1 MTSPDPPAAA
11 VLDFDI
17 EGMHCASCSSRVEEA
32 LRKQPGVR
40 QVSVNLA
47 LARARVALAPD
58 TGSEAGAIEEVVR
71 SLGYGIARRAP
82 RALAESPAVR
92 QQREVAAARRRALL
106 AALASAPVLFLGMTG
121 AGGAPG
127 LIAQAL
133 LTTVVEFV
141 FGWEF
146 HRSAVQRARHFGAN
160 MDTLVSLG
168 TLAAYLYSLWA
179 LATSEAVFFD
189 TAAVIITLILTG
201 RFLEARARGRASQ
214 AVTRLLELGE
224 KEARVLRE
232 GAEIA
237 VPAEQLLPGDLMVVR
252 PGEKIPTDG
261 TIVEG
266 RSSFDESMLT
276 GESLPVDKGPGD
288 GVFGATLNQQG
299 RVVVEATR
307 VGEETAL
314 ARIAKLVE
322 DAQSSKAPVQKLV
335 DKVAGVFVPV
345 VLAVGAATFAGWL
358 LAEAEVATALRNGV
372 AVLIIACPCA
382 LGLATPAAIL
392 VGTGRGAE
400 LGVLFKGSDAFEFAR
415 GIDVVVFD
423 KTGTLTHG
431 QMTVTD
437 VVPDPASGTDETD
450 LLTRVAALE
459 SASEHPVGR
468 AVAEAAAARGVS
480 VPPVEDFESLAGRG
494 VRGRVGGEEVVVGR
508 SSLMQE
514 LGVECSTSAMAK
526 LAELEGQGKTA
537 FLAAVEERVH
547 GVLAVAD
554 TARDSAA
561 PALRSLE
568 AMGIEIAMMSGDNR
582 RTAEAIA
589 SRLGIARV
597 VAEVLPD
604 EKAQRVA
611 ALRRE
616 KKTVSFVGDG
626 VNDAP
631 ALTEADLGIAVG
643 SGTDIAIEAGD
654 VVLMT
659 PDPRLVVTALH
670 LARRTYRTIAQNL
683 LWAFGYNAAAIPLAI
698 SGLLD
703 PMIAAGAMALSSV
716 SVLSNSLRLR
726 GFRGEDLS

>member
-1 MTSPDPPAAA
+1 MTSPDPQAA

-17 EGMHCASCSSRVEEA
+17 EGMHCASCSSRVEAA

-47 LARARVALAPD
+47 LSRARVSLEPD
-58 TGSEAGAIEEVVR
+58 AGFETRAIEETVR
-71 SLGYGIARRAP
+71 SLGYGIERRVP
-82 RALAESPAVR
+82 GALPESPVAR
-92 QQREVAAARRRALL
+92 QQREVATARRRALM
-106 AALASAPVLFLGMTG
+106 AALLSAPVLALGMSG

-127 LIAQAL
+127 LIVQAA
-133 LTTVVEFV
+133 LTTVVELL

-146 HRSAVQRARHFGAN
+146 HRSAVQRARRLGAN

-179 LATSEAVFFD
+179 LAMGEAVFFD
-189 TAAVIITLILTG
+189 TAAVIITLILFG

-214 AVTRLLELGE
+214 AVTRLLELGA

-237 VPAEQLLPGDLMVVR
+237 VPAEQLLPGDLLVVR

-266 RSSFDESMLT
+266 RSSLDESMLT
-276 GESLPVDKGPGD
+276 GESVPVDKGPGD

-335 DKVAGVFVPV
+335 DRVAGVFVPV

-358 LAEAEVATALRNGV
+358 LADAEVATALRNAV

-400 LGVLFKGSDAFEFAR
+400 LGVLFKGSDGFESAR
-415 GIDVVVFD
+415 AIDVVVFD

-431 QMTVTD
+431 EMTLTD
-437 VVPDPASGTDETD
+437 VVPDPSGGVDENE
-450 LLTRVAALE
+450 LLARVAALE
-459 SASEHPVGR
+459 AASEHPVGR
-468 AVAEAAAARGVS
+468 AVAEAAIARGIPL
-480 VPPVEDFESLAGRG
+480 PPVEDFENLAGRG
-494 VRGRVGGEEVVVGR
+494 VRGRVSGEEVVVGR
-508 SSLMQE
+508 GSLME
-514 LGVECSTSAMAK
+514 GLGLESPAAVTAK
-526 LAELEGQGKTA
+526 LEELERQGKTA
-537 FLAAVEERVH
+537 FLAAFGGRVR

-604 EKAQRVA
+604 EKARRVA
-611 ALRRE
+611 ALRGQS
-616 KKTVSFVGDG
+616 KGVSFVGDG

-631 ALTEADLGIAVG
+631 ALSEADLGIAVG

-683 LWAFGYNAAAIPLAI
+683 LWAFGYNAAAIPLAAA
-698 SGLLD
+698 GFLD

-726 GFRGEDLS
+726 GFRGQDLS

>member
-1 MTSPDPPAAA
+1 LTSANPQTAA

-17 EGMHCASCSSRVEEA
+17 EGMRCASCSSRVEEA

-40 QVSVNLA
+40 QASVNLA
-47 LARARVALAPD
+47 LARARVALEPD
-58 TGSEAGAIEEVVR
+58 AGAETLAIEEAVR
-71 SLGYGIARRAP
+71 KLGFGIARREP
-82 RALAESPAVR
+82 RALPESPAAR
-92 QQREVAAARRRALL
+92 QQQEVAATRRRALL
-106 AALASAPVLFLGMTG
+106 AALASAPVLVLGMSG
-121 AGGAPG
+121 AGGGRG
-127 LIAQAL
+127 LVAQAA
-133 LTTVVEFV
+133 LTTVVEWV

-146 HRSAVQRARHFGAN
+146 HRSAVQRARTFGAN

-168 TLAAYLYSLWA
+168 TLAAYFYSLWA
-179 LATSEAVFFD
+179 LAAGEAVFFD

-232 GAEIA
+232 GNEIA
-237 VPAEQLLPGDLMVVR
+237 VPVDQLLPGDRMVVR

-261 TIVEG
+261 AIVEG

-288 GVFGATLNQQG
+288 GVFGATVNQEG

-307 VGEETAL
+307 VGRETAL
-314 ARIAKLVE
+314 ARIARLVE
-322 DAQSSKAPVQKLV
+322 DAQASKAPVQKLV
-335 DKVAGVFVPV
+335 DRVAGVFAPV
-345 VLAVGAATFAGWL
+345 VLAIGSATFVGWL
-358 LAEAEVATALRNGV
+358 LGEAELATALRNGV

-400 LGVLFKGSDAFEFAR
+400 LGVLFKGSDAFESAR
-415 GIDVVVFD
+415 AIDSVVFD

-431 QMTVTD
+431 QMTLTD
-437 VVPDPASGTDETD
+437 VVPNPAGGADENE
-450 LLTRVAALE
+450 LLARVASLE
-459 SASEHPVGR
+459 AASEHPVGR
-468 AVAEAAAARGVS
+468 AVAEAALARGIS
-480 VPPVEDFESLAGRG
+480 LSPVEDFENLAGRG
-494 VRGRVGGEEVVVGR
+494 VSGRVQGDAVLVGR
-508 SSLMQE
+508 RSLFQE
-514 LGVECSTSAMAK
+514 LGLEIPTEVAAK
-526 LAELEGQGKTA
+526 LEELERQGKTA
-537 FLAAVEERVH
+537 FLAAQGERVR

-554 TARDSAA
+554 TARESAG
-561 PALRSLE
+561 PAVRSLE
-568 AMGIEIAMMSGDNR
+568 AMGIEIAMVSGDNR

-589 SRLGIARV
+589 SRLGIAQV
-597 VAEVLPD
+597 VAEVLP
-604 EKAQRVA
+604 EQKAQRVA
-611 ALRRE
+611 ELRGESKR
-616 KKTVSFVGDG
+616 VAFVGDG

-631 ALTEADLGIAVG
+631 ALSEADLGIAVG

-659 PDPRLVVTALH
+659 PDPRLVITALQ

-683 LWAFGYNAAAIPLAI
+683 LWAFGYNAAAIPLAVA
-698 SGLLD
+698 GLLD

-726 GFRGEDLS
+726 RFRGQELP

>member
-1 MTSPDPPAAA
+1 MTSPDPQAGA

-32 LRKQPGVR
+32 LGKQPGVR

-47 LARARVALAPD
+47 LSRARVALAAD
-58 TGSEAGAIEEVVR
+58 AGTETGAIEEAVR
-71 SLGYGIARRAP
+71 SLGYGIERRAP
-82 RALAESPAVR
+82 RALSESPVAR
-92 QQREVAAARRRALL
+92 QQEEVAAARRRALL
-106 AALASAPVLFLGMTG
+106 AALFSAPVLLLGMSG
-121 AGGAPG
+121 AGGTPG
-127 LIAQAL
+127 LIAQAA
-133 LTTVVEFV
+133 LTTVVELF

-146 HRSAVQRARHFGAN
+146 HRGAIQRARRLGAN

-179 LATSEAVFFD
+179 LAMGEAVFFE
-189 TAAVIITLILTG
+189 TAAVIITLILFG

-224 KEARVLRE
+224 KQARVLRE
-232 GAEIA
+232 GGEIA
-237 VPAEQLLPGDLMVVR
+237 VPAEQLLPGDLLVVR

-266 RSSFDESMLT
+266 RSSLDESMLT
-276 GESLPVDKGPGD
+276 GESLPVDKEPGD

-299 RVVVEATR
+299 RLVIEATR
-307 VGEETAL
+307 VGAETTL
-314 ARIAKLVE
+314 ARIARLVE
-322 DAQSSKAPVQKLV
+322 DAQASKAPVQKLV

-345 VLAVGAATFAGWL
+345 VLAIGAATFAGWL
-358 LAEAEVATALRNGV
+358 LTGADLAIALRNAV
-372 AVLIIACPCA
+372 AVLIVACPCA

-392 VGTGRGAE
+392 VGSGRGAE
-400 LGVLFKGSDAFEFAR
+400 LGVLFKGSDAFESAR
-415 GIDVVVFD
+415 AIDVVVFD

-431 QMTVTD
+431 QMTLTD
-437 VVPDPASGTDETD
+437 AVPDPSGGIDEGE
-450 LLTRVAALE
+450 LLARVAALE
-459 SASEHPVGR
+459 AASEHPVGR
-468 AVAEAAAARGVS
+468 AVAKAAKSRGIPLPS
-480 VPPVEDFESLAGRG
+480 VEDFESLAGRG
-494 VRGRVGGEEVVVGR
+494 VRGRVSGDEVLVGR
-508 SSLMQE
+508 RSLIQE
-514 LGVECSTSAMAK
+514 LGLEIPAGAMAK
-526 LAELEGQGKTA
+526 LDELERQGKTA
-537 FLAAVEERVH
+537 FLAAFGGRVR

-554 TARDSAA
+554 TARVSAI

-597 VAEVLPD
+597 VAEVLPE

-611 ALRRE
+611 ALRSE
-616 KKTVSFVGDG
+616 KKSVCFVGDG

-631 ALTEADLGIAVG
+631 ALSEADLGIAVG

-659 PDPRLVVTALH
+659 PDPRLVVTALR

-683 LWAFGYNAAAIPLAI
+683 LWAFGYNAAAIPLAAA
-698 SGLLD
+698 GLLD

-726 GFRGEDLS
+726 GFRE

>member
-1 MTSPDPPAAA
+1 MTSPDPQASI
-11 VLDFDI
+11 LDFDI
-17 EGMHCASCSSRVEEA
+17 EGMRCASCSSRVEEA

-40 QVSVNLA
+40 QASVNLA
-47 LARARVALAPD
+47 LSRARVALEPD
-58 TGSEAGAIEEVVR
+58 AGPAASEIEEAVR
-71 SLGYGIARRAP
+71 GLGFGIERREP
-82 RALAESPAVR
+82 CALPESPAAR
-92 QQREVAAARRRALL
+92 QQQEVASARRRALL
-106 AALASAPVLFLGMTG
+106 AALLSAPVLALGMSG

-127 LIAQAL
+127 LAIQAA
-133 LTTVVEFV
+133 LTTVVEFF

-146 HRSAVQRARHFGAN
+146 HRSAAQRARRLGAN

-179 LATSEAVFFD
+179 LAMGEAVFFE
-189 TAAVIITLILTG
+189 TAAVIITLILFG

-214 AVTRLLELGE
+214 AVTRLLELGA

-232 GAEIA
+232 GEEIS
-237 VPAEQLLPGDLMVVR
+237 VPAEQLLPGDLLVVR

-266 RSSFDESMLT
+266 RSCIDESMLT
-276 GESLPVDKGPGD
+276 GESIPVDKEPGD
-288 GVFGATLNQQG
+288 GVFGATVNQEG

-307 VGEETAL
+307 IGEETAL

-335 DKVAGVFVPV
+335 DRVAGVFVPV
-345 VLAVGAATFAGWL
+345 VLAIGAVTFAGWF
-358 LAEAEVATALRNGV
+358 LAEGDVATALRNGV

-400 LGVLFKGSDAFEFAR
+400 LGVLFKGSDGFESAR
-415 GIDVVVFD
+415 AIDVVVFD

-431 QMTVTD
+431 EMTLTD
-437 VVPDPASGTDETD
+437 VFPLPSGDLDENQ
-450 LLTRVAALE
+450 LLARVAALE
-459 SASEHPVGR
+459 AASEHPVGR
-468 AVAEAAAARGVS
+468 AVAEAAVARGITL
-480 VPPVEDFESLAGRG
+480 PPVEDFENLAGRG
-494 VRGRVGGEEVVVGR
+494 VRGRVGGEEILVGR
-508 SSLMQE
+508 GSLME
-514 LGVECSTSAMAK
+514 GLAVESPAEIGAK
-526 LAELEGQGKTA
+526 LEELERQGKTA
-537 FLAAVEERVH
+537 FLAAFGGRVR

-568 AMGIEIAMMSGDNR
+568 AMGIEIALMSGDNR

-589 SRLGIARV
+589 SRLGIERV

-604 EKAQRVA
+604 EKARRVA
-611 ALRRE
+611 ALRERSE
-616 KKTVSFVGDG
+616 GVSFVGDG

-631 ALTEADLGIAVG
+631 ALSEADLGIAVG

-683 LWAFGYNAAAIPLAI
+683 IWAFGYNAAAIPLAVA
-698 SGLLD
+698 GLLD

-726 GFRGEDLS
+726 RFRG

>member
-1 MTSPDPPAAA
+1 MTSPDPQAA

-17 EGMHCASCSSRVEEA
+17 EGMHCASCSSRVEAA

-47 LARARVALAPD
+47 LSRARVSLEPD
-58 TGSEAGAIEEVVR
+58 AGFETRAIEETVR
-71 SLGYGIARRAP
+71 SLGYGIERRVP
-82 RALAESPAVR
+82 GALPESPVAR
-92 QQREVAAARRRALL
+92 QQREVATARRRALM
-106 AALASAPVLFLGMTG
+106 AALLSAPVLALGMSG

-127 LIAQAL
+127 LIVQAA
-133 LTTVVEFV
+133 LTTVVELL

-146 HRSAVQRARHFGAN
+146 HRSAVQRARRLGAN

-179 LATSEAVFFD
+179 LAMGEAVFFD
-189 TAAVIITLILTG
+189 TAAVIITLILFG

-214 AVTRLLELGE
+214 AVTRLLELGA

-237 VPAEQLLPGDLMVVR
+237 VPAEQLLPGDLLVVR

-266 RSSFDESMLT
+266 RSSLDESMLT
-276 GESLPVDKGPGD
+276 GESVPVDKGPGD

-335 DKVAGVFVPV
+335 DRVAGVFVPV

-358 LAEAEVATALRNGV
+358 LADAEVATALRNAV

-400 LGVLFKGSDAFEFAR
+400 LGVLFKGSDGFESAR
-415 GIDVVVFD
+415 AIDVVVFD

-431 QMTVTD
+431 EMTLTD
-437 VVPDPASGTDETD
+437 VVPDPSGGVDENE
-450 LLTRVAALE
+450 LLARVAALE
-459 SASEHPVGR
+459 AASEHPVGR
-468 AVAEAAAARGVS
+468 AVAEAAIARGIEL
-480 VPPVEDFESLAGRG
+480 PPVEDFENLAGRG
-494 VRGRVGGEEVVVGR
+494 VRGHVSGEEVVVGR
-508 SSLMQE
+508 GSLME
-514 LGVECSTSAMAK
+514 GLGLESPAAVMAK
-526 LAELEGQGKTA
+526 LEELERQGKTA
-537 FLAAVEERVH
+537 FLAAFGGRVR

-561 PALRSLE
+561 TALRSLE

-604 EKAQRVA
+604 EKARRVA
-611 ALRRE
+611 ALRGQS
-616 KKTVSFVGDG
+616 KGVSFVGDG

-631 ALTEADLGIAVG
+631 ALSEADLGIAVG

-683 LWAFGYNAAAIPLAI
+683 LWAFGYNAAAIPLAAA
-698 SGLLD
+698 GFLD

-726 GFRGEDLS
+726 GFRGQDLS

>member
-1 MTSPDPPAAA
+1 MTSPDPQAA

-17 EGMHCASCSSRVEEA
+17 EGMHCASCSSRVEAA

-47 LARARVALAPD
+47 LSRARVSLEPD
-58 TGSEAGAIEEVVR
+58 AGFETRAIEETVR
-71 SLGYGIARRAP
+71 SLGYGIERRVP
-82 RALAESPAVR
+82 GALPESPVAR
-92 QQREVAAARRRALL
+92 QQREVATARRRALM
-106 AALASAPVLFLGMTG
+106 AALLSAPVLALGMSG

-127 LIAQAL
+127 LIVQAA
-133 LTTVVEFV
+133 LTTVVELL

-146 HRSAVQRARHFGAN
+146 HRSAVQRARRLGAN

-179 LATSEAVFFD
+179 LAMGEAVFFD
-189 TAAVIITLILTG
+189 TAAVIITLILFG

-214 AVTRLLELGE
+214 AVTRLLELGA

-237 VPAEQLLPGDLMVVR
+237 VPAEQLLPGDLLVVR

-266 RSSFDESMLT
+266 RSSLDESMLT
-276 GESLPVDKGPGD
+276 GESVPVDKGPGD

-335 DKVAGVFVPV
+335 DRVAGVFVPV

-358 LAEAEVATALRNGV
+358 LADAEVATALRNAV

-400 LGVLFKGSDAFEFAR
+400 LGVLFKGSDGFESAR
-415 GIDVVVFD
+415 AIDVVVFD

-431 QMTVTD
+431 EMTLTD
-437 VVPDPASGTDETD
+437 VVPDPSGGVDENE
-450 LLTRVAALE
+450 LLARVAALE
-459 SASEHPVGR
+459 AASEHPVGR
-468 AVAEAAAARGVS
+468 AVAEAAIARGIEL
-480 VPPVEDFESLAGRG
+480 PPVEDFENLAGRG
-494 VRGRVGGEEVVVGR
+494 VRGRVSGEEVVVGR
-508 SSLMQE
+508 GSLME
-514 LGVECSTSAMAK
+514 GLGLESPAAVTAK
-526 LAELEGQGKTA
+526 LEELERQGKTA
-537 FLAAVEERVH
+537 FLAAFGGRVR

-604 EKAQRVA
+604 EKARRVA
-611 ALRRE
+611 ALRGQS
-616 KKTVSFVGDG
+616 KGVSFVGDG

-631 ALTEADLGIAVG
+631 ALSEADLGIAVG

-683 LWAFGYNAAAIPLAI
+683 LWAFGYNAAAIPLAAA
-698 SGLLD
+698 GFLD

-726 GFRGEDLS
+726 GFRGQDLS

>member
-1 MTSPDPPAAA
+1 MTSPDPQAA

-17 EGMHCASCSSRVEEA
+17 EGMHCASCSSRVEAA

-47 LARARVALAPD
+47 LSRARVSLEPD
-58 TGSEAGAIEEVVR
+58 AGFETRAIEETVR
-71 SLGYGIARRAP
+71 SLGYGIERRVP
-82 RALAESPAVR
+82 GALPESPVAR
-92 QQREVAAARRRALL
+92 QQREVATARRRALM
-106 AALASAPVLFLGMTG
+106 AALLSAPVLALGMSG

-127 LIAQAL
+127 LIVQAA
-133 LTTVVEFV
+133 LTTVVELL

-146 HRSAVQRARHFGAN
+146 HRSAVQRARRLGAN

-179 LATSEAVFFD
+179 LAMGEAVFFD
-189 TAAVIITLILTG
+189 TAAVIITLILFG

-214 AVTRLLELGE
+214 AVTRLLELGA

-237 VPAEQLLPGDLMVVR
+237 VPAEQLLPGDLLVVR

-266 RSSFDESMLT
+266 RSSLDESMLT
-276 GESLPVDKGPGD
+276 GESVPVDKGPGD

-335 DKVAGVFVPV
+335 DRVAGVFVPV

-358 LAEAEVATALRNGV
+358 LAEAEVATALRNAV

-400 LGVLFKGSDAFEFAR
+400 LGVLFKGSDGFESAR
-415 GIDVVVFD
+415 AIDVVVFD

-431 QMTVTD
+431 EMTLTD
-437 VVPDPASGTDETD
+437 VAPDPSGGVDENE
-450 LLTRVAALE
+450 LLARVAALE
-459 SASEHPVGR
+459 AASEHPVGR
-468 AVAEAAAARGVS
+468 AVAEAAIARGIEL
-480 VPPVEDFESLAGRG
+480 PPVEDFENLAGRG
-494 VRGRVGGEEVVVGR
+494 VRGRVSGEEVVVGR
-508 SSLMQE
+508 GSLME
-514 LGVECSTSAMAK
+514 GLGLESPAAVMAK
-526 LAELEGQGKTA
+526 LEELERQGKTA
-537 FLAAVEERVH
+537 FLAAFGGRVR

-604 EKAQRVA
+604 EKARRVA
-611 ALRRE
+611 ALRGQS
-616 KKTVSFVGDG
+616 KGVCFVGDG

-631 ALTEADLGIAVG
+631 ALSEADLGIAVG

-683 LWAFGYNAAAIPLAI
+683 LWAFGYNAAAIPLAAA
-698 SGLLD
+698 GFLD

-726 GFRGEDLS
+726 GFRGQDLS